1 MFVLQEDGSLTAMKP
16 SLFALEDEFQRLLED
31 HPELLAGEL
40 IDPDEPRRWLL
51 VTREIGIPTETDGPG
66 WWSADHLFLDQDGIP
81 TIVEVKRQT
90 DTRIRREVVGQMLD
104 YAANAVVHLKIEV
117 IRGKFEENC
126 QLNKVEAAQELQ
138 HRLGQ
143 DIDVEKF
150 WMQVKTNIEAQKI
163 RLLFVA
169 DDIPR
174 ELKRVVEFLNRQMN
188 PAEVLALEL
197 RQFLGDNG
205 LRTIVPT
212 LYGQTEETRGLKTAA
227 PTRKWDE
234 ASFFDDLAIRQ
245 PEAVSVARKIADWMG
260 QNADRITYGKGMID
274 GSINAV
280 SFWSGQKLYPLT
292 ITTQGKLFVNFG
304 YCKRGPFESD
314 AMREEWMKKL
324 TQIPGLSLSTNG
336 IDKYPMVHLASM
348 QGGNTLSDF
357 LQVMSWFV
365 DVLRESKPEPL
376 MTAST

>member
-1 MFVLQEDGSLTAMKP
+1 MFVLKDGSLTPMKP
-16 SLFALEDEFQRLLED
+16 SLFALEEEFQRLLED
-31 HPELLAGEL
+31 YPELLAGEL
-40 IDPDEPRRWLL
+40 IDPEEPRRWLL

-126 QLNKVEAAQELQ
+126 QRNKVEPDQELQ
-138 HRLGQ
+138 QRLGDQ
-143 DIDVEKF
+143 IDVEKF

-169 DDIPR
+169 DEIPR

-212 LYGQTEETRGLKTAA
+212 LYGQTEETRGLKTTA
-227 PTRKWDE
+227 PTKKWDE
-234 ASFFDDLAIRQ
+234 ASFFEELTLRH
-245 PEAVSVARKIADWMG
+245 PEAVPVARKVADWMAE
-260 QNADRITYGKGMID
+260 NADRITYGRGVVD

-280 SFWSGQKLYPLT
+280 WIWSGQKLFPLT
-292 ITTQGKLFVNFG
+292 ITTQGKLYINFG

-314 AMREEWMKKL
+314 AMRDEWMKRL
-324 TQIPGLSLSTNG
+324 SRIPGLTLSTKAIDRYPTVPLASLQNGNSLSE
-336 IDKYPMVHLASM
+336 
-348 QGGNTLSDF
+348 F
-357 LQVMSWFV
+357 FQVMSWFV
-365 DVLRESKPEPL
+365 GVLREPIAVPRAAE
-376 MTAST
+376 ST

>member
-1 MFVLQEDGSLTAMKP
+1 MFVLKDGSLTPMKP
-16 SLFALEDEFQRLLED
+16 SLFALEEDFQRLLED
-31 HPELLAGEL
+31 YPELLAGEL
-40 IDPDEPRRWLL
+40 IDPEEPRRWLL
-51 VTREIGIPTETDGPG
+51 VTREIAIPAETDGPG

-126 QLNKVEAAQELQ
+126 QRNKVEPDQELQ
-138 HRLGQ
+138 HRLG
-143 DIDVEKF
+143 DEIDVEKF

-227 PTRKWDE
+227 PTKKWDD
-234 ASFFDDLAIRQ
+234 ASFFEELTVRHL
-245 PEAVSVARKIADWMG
+245 EAVPVARKVADWMA
-260 QNADRITYGKGMID
+260 QNADRITYGRGNVD

-280 SFWSGQKLYPLT
+280 SVWSGQKLFPLT
-292 ITTQGKLFVNFG
+292 ITTQGKLYINFG
-304 YCKRGPFESD
+304 YCKRGPFELD
-314 AMREEWMKKL
+314 PMRNEWMKRL
-324 TQIPGLSLSTNG
+324 T
-336 IDKYPMVHLASM
+336 
-348 QGGNTLSDF
+348 
-357 LQVMSWFV
+357 
-365 DVLRESKPEPL
+365 
-376 MTAST
+376 